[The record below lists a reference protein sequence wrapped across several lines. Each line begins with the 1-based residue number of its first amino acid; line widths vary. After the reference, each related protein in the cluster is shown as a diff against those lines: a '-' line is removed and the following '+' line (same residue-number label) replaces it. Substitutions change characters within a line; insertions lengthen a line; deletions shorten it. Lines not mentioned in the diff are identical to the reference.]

1 MRDFIKKTLTTA
13 KKTKIVEGTYSR
25 GEGNVVDIK
34 GTVIK
39 NLASFEIVRTKG
51 DHKCSGISVQ
61 DMPLTD
67 KAIENIAEL
76 AVENL

>member
-1 MRDFIKKTLTTA
+1 MRDFIKNTLAKA
-13 KKTKIVEGTYSR
+13 KKTKIVEGTYSGR
-25 GEGNVVDIK
+25 EGNVVDIK

-51 DHKCSGISVQ
+51 DHRCSSVNVVA
-61 DMPLTD
+61 MPLTD
-67 KAIENIAEL
+67 KAIQNIAEL